1 MEEKILEFLG
11 KIVAYGGG
19 ATVIAYLT
27 FTFLGKKTV
36 ETWFAKKLKK
46 FEYDLNS
53 LFNRV
58 TKIHE
63 KEFEVL
69 PEAWFKMQ
77 DAIGRISGLVSV
89 QEFWPDLDKMDETA
103 LEEFMAKSKLHEYE
117 KKELRDSPKKLD
129 YYRKT
134 IFWHDLHETHQA
146 FKDFHNYIIR
156 NRIFLTSKLQEQFMK
171 LDDIMWSA
179 IVKREVSEGGEDS
192 DSRKIR
198 ISAYKQIRDDINPI
212 RDEIGKLVKG
222 RLCYDDVNKN

>member
-1 MEEKILEFLG
+1 MEEKILEFIG

-36 ETWFAKKLKK
+36 ETWFIKKLKK

-58 TKIHE
+58 SKIHE

-77 DAIGRISGLVSV
+77 DALGRISAFVSKIK
-89 QEFWPDLDKMDETA
+89 EYPDLDGMGETA
-103 LEEFMAKSKLHEYE
+103 LEEFLAKSKLHESE
-117 KKELRDSPKKLD
+117 KKELRDSPEKLN
-129 YYRKT
+129 YYQKT
-134 IFWHDLHETHQA
+134 IFWHDSHETQQA
-146 FKDFHNYIIR
+146 FQDFHNYIIR
-156 NRIFLTSKLQEQFMK
+156 NQIFLTSKLQEQFMK

-179 IVKREVSEGGEDS
+179 IVDREEGEGGRDS
-192 DSRKIR
+192 ASRDMR
-198 ISAYKQIRDDINPI
+198 MSACKQIRDDVEPV
-212 RDEIGKLVKG
+212 RDEIAYLVQK
-222 RLCYDDVNKN
+222 RLHYHDVN